1 MKGADITL
9 LASELRAT
17 LGMLKRR
24 LRERGGIGDLTPSQ
38 TDVLRRLDG
47 HGPAT
52 VSRLARESGMRPQ
65 SMGAIVAMLEAGGFV
80 SGSPD
85 PNDGRQ
91 TLISL
96 TPLFQDKLAK
106 GRAARQDWL
115 ARKIEQLSSEEQAHL
130 LAASAILRRISED

>member
-1 MKGADITL
+1 MSSDIIN

-24 LRERGGIGDLTPSQ
+24 LRERGGVGDLTPTQ
-38 TDVLRRLDG
+38 TDVLVRLDRD
-47 HGPAT
+47 GPSST
-52 VSRLARESGMRPQ
+52 SKLARDSGIRPQ
-65 SMGAIVAMLEAGGFV
+65 SMGTIIAGLEAAGLV
-80 SGSPD
+80 NGSPD

-96 TPLFQDKLAK
+96 TAHCQDMILK

-115 ARKIEQLSSEEQAHL
+115 TSKLEQLSPDEQANL
-130 LAASAILRRISED
+130 IAAVAILRRISED